1 MSTREYLIRSPED
14 VGRTLAEARHFRG
27 LTQEQL
33 ARRTKVERTYVAK
46 LEAGHT
52 VLQIERLIS
61 LLRDL
66 GVELYAT
73 QDAAGG

>member
-1 MSTREYLIRSPED
+1 MRTRQYLIRSPED
-14 VGRTLAEARHFRG
+14 LGRTLAEARHFRG

-33 ARRTKVERTYVAK
+33 AHRAKVERTYVAK

-52 VLQIERLIS
+52 VLQVERLLS

-73 QDAAGG
+73 QEAADG